1 MKNFLQ
7 AEFDEVW
14 ENLRFFVSS
23 LKRIKNSRFFDLNEK
38 CFCVDT
44 GCESASENWVYYPQK
59 INYDDVSKI
68 INFFGKRDFV
78 FPIYEPIEPIKN
90 SEIEFLKQSGLNYAG
105 NLLAMNFVHSKITSD
120 FNSDFVIA
128 DNKALLNEWAEV
140 SLRGFEV
147 DFEKL
152 PEQFL
157 NLALSFEN
165 NEQIIPVIAKEKIT
179 HKNLGS
185 FLIANSQIKTNLS
198 GIYYF
203 SVIPEFRRKGIAR
216 DMMNFAANFS
226 HKFSNKIILQATPS
240 GIPFYRNFG
249 FKELFEIKLFSC
261 SNDVF

>member
-1 MKNFLQ
+1 MNNFLQ
-7 AEFDEVW
+7 SDFDEVW

-23 LKRIKNSRFFDLNEK
+23 LKRIKNSRFLDLNEK

-44 GCESASENWVYYPQK
+44 GCESASENWVYYTQK
-59 INYDDVSKI
+59 INYDDVLKI

-78 FPIYEPIEPIKN
+78 FPIYKTIEN
-90 SEIEFLKQSGLNYAG
+90 SEIDFLKRSGLNYAG
-105 NLLAMNFVHSKITSD
+105 NLLAMNFTPSKIISD

-128 DNKALLNEWAEV
+128 NNHALLNEWAEV
-140 SLRGFEV
+140 SLHGFEV

-165 NEQIIPVIAKEKIT
+165 NQQLIPVIAKEKIT

-185 FLIANSQIKTNLS
+185 FLIANSQITTNIS

-216 DMMNFAANFS
+216 DMMNFAADLSRN
-226 HKFSNKIILQATPS
+226 FSNKIILQATPS
-240 GIPFYRNFG
+240 GIPFYKNFG
-249 FKELFEIKLFSC
+249 FHELFEIKLFSC